1 MKPISRIQ
9 SGWEFLPFRLD
20 QANATLWRDDKVVP
34 LRPKSFAAL
43 CYLIERNGQLVTK
56 DELLEAVWQNR
67 CVGQAVLKVCI
78 NELRQVLGDN
88 AQAPTYLNTIPRRGY
103 RFSAAVTEIRAE
115 TRAEGSRISV
125 RSGGQR
131 FTASGCWIGRASA
144 QAKLLAIWQSALE
157 SARRLFSSPASPGL
171 AKPP

>member
-9 SGWEFLPFRLD
+9 SGWEFLPFRLERV
-20 QANATLWRDDKVVP
+20 NATLWRDDKVVP

-56 DELLEAVWQNR
+56 DELMEAVWQNR

-103 RFSAAVTEIRAE
+103 RFIAAVTEIQEIRSEEPA
-115 TRAEGSRISV
+115 ASVISAP
-125 RSGGQR
+125 SGGQR
-131 FTASGCWIGRASA
+131 STASGCWIGRAVG
-144 QAKLLAIWQSALE
+144 
-157 SARRLFSSPASPGL
+157 PGKAACHL
-171 AKPP
+171 AKRA